1 VVVKRNIKK
10 RTVAEALNEHLGIS
24 DARGASSNGALM
36 EYLGLWDL
44 IMDFSLQTDVEDV
57 HIWRLSSFGQYS
69 TKLAYLFQGAI
80 QFRPWK

>member
-1 VVVKRNIKK
+1 
-10 RTVAEALNEHLGIS
+10 
-24 DARGASSNGALM
+24 M

-69 TKLAYLFQGAI
+69 TKLAYEYLFQGAI